1 MKKLI
6 VWMFVFIMMV
16 SLTACGNLDESELT
30 SSLLTTEEVA
40 ASLREESS
48 SLEQSE
54 GRIEHAS
61 QNILVAYFS
70 WADNAVIEGEVDA
83 VSSPSVTKP
92 GNVEQ
97 LALWVQE
104 RTGGELFSIRVTE
117 PYPSDWDE
125 CLERAN
131 EEKADGAR
139 PELVQ
144 TVENMED
151 YDVIFL
157 GYPNWWYSCPTAI
170 LSFLEEYDLS
180 GKQIYLF
187 CSHGTGGLASSVEDI
202 RAAIPNSSISEHVF
216 DVYEEDAASSKQ
228 DIEIWLEE
236 LGY

>member
-1 MKKLI
+1 
-6 VWMFVFIMMV
+6 MFVFIMMV
-16 SLTACGNLDESELT
+16 SLTACGNSDRAEST
-30 SSLLTTEEVA
+30 NHSLEESV
-40 ASLREESS
+40 ASLQEESS
-48 SLEQSE
+48 DVEQSE
-54 GRIEHAS
+54 GRVEHDS
-61 QNILVAYFS
+61 QTVLVAYFS
-70 WADNAVIEGEVDA
+70 WADNAAVEGEVDA

-139 PELVQ
+139 PELAQ
-144 TVENMED
+144 SVENMED

-228 DIEIWLEE
+228 DIETWLEE

>member
-16 SLTACGNLDESELT
+16 SLTACGNSDRAEST
-30 SSLLTTEEVA
+30 NHSLEESV
-40 ASLREESS
+40 ASLQEESS
-48 SLEQSE
+48 DVEQSE
-54 GRIEHAS
+54 GRVEHDS
-61 QNILVAYFS
+61 QTVLVAYFS
-70 WADNAVIEGEVDA
+70 WADNAVVEGEVDA

-139 PELVQ
+139 PELAQ
-144 TVENMED
+144 SVENMED

-202 RAAIPNSSISEHVF
+202 RAAIPNGSISEHVF

-228 DIEIWLEE
+228 DIETWLEE